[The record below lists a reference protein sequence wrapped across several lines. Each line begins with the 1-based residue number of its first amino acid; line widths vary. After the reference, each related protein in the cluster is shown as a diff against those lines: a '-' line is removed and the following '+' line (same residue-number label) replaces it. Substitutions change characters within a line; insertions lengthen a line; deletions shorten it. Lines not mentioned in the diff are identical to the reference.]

1 MFELEEL
8 LRLTSLVG
16 ADGKLRLLRSILVGQ
31 KQSGCRPVCFRDN
44 PEPFAYCC
52 RVAAQQSKAV
62 RHAVL
67 VLCDIRSIEFA
78 PIPSR
83 MARQEKRCGLCRAF

>member
-1 MFELEEL
+1 LFSPFADLKCELQKL
-8 LRLTSLVG
+8 AGRLSGLG
-16 ADGKLRLLRSILVGQ
+16 RAGGDLYMLSSILVGQ
-31 KQSGCRPVCFRDN
+31 QQSACRPVCFSDN
-44 PEPFAYCC
+44 PELFAYSC

-78 PIPSR
+78 AIPSP
-83 MARQEKRCGLCRAF
+83 